1 MWITKGPSSGN
12 GAPALHC
19 SLTLWSGPR
28 VELTVPK
35 AEAFLA
41 EAERIQQVVSSWTTN
56 TVQFGRMGR
65 YSMTIQQA
73 ALLLL
78 NLDEVRHHVG
88 RM

>member
-1 MWITKGPSSGN
+1 M
-12 GAPALHC
+12 
-19 SLTLWSGPR
+19 
-28 VELTVPK
+28 PK
-35 AEAFLA
+35 AEAFIA

-56 TVQFGRMGR
+56 TVRFGMGER

-73 ALLLL
+73 ALLLM